1 MRRGRARARLE
12 LEVAL
17 EEEADRLQAAKE
29 THAADP
35 TEETREARRVEMESL
50 AETRTWLRALHA
62 IGKAEAEIQR
72 LAARGA
78 HSSEIRQYEQEIA
91 RIRAAHGPLLDTMA
105 QLGTAAAAPPD
116 DPAPGSVEVAPTVV
130 RGRARVGK
138 DGA

>member
-17 EEEADRLQAAKE
+17 EDKADRLQAAKQA
-29 THAADP
+29 HAADP
-35 TEETREARRVEMESL
+35 TAETRELRRAEMESL

-62 IGKAEAEIQR
+62 IGKAEAEITR

-78 HSSEIRQYEQEIA
+78 SADKIRRHEQEIA
-91 RIRAAHGPLLDTMA
+91 RLRAAHGPLLDAMA
-105 QLGTAAAAPPD
+105 QLATTAAAPPG
-116 DPAPGSVEVAPTVV
+116 DPAPGSVEVAPTVI
-130 RGRARVGK
+130 RGRARFGK